1 MRHLKRGKKLGRTG
15 SHRTALFRSLAAA
28 LLEHEAITT
37 TIPKAKEARRFVDRL
52 ITLAKRGT
60 LADRRR
66 AASRLQ
72 NEALVKKLF
81 EDIAPRVAQRPGGYT
96 RIVKLAR
103 FRVGDASRLCRLEL
117 VEKKEKEKKE
127 KAKKK

>member
-1 MRHLKRGKKLGRTG
+1 MRHLKRGRKLGRTS
-15 SHRTALFRSLAAA
+15 SHRIALLRSLAAA

-37 TIPKAKEARRFVDRL
+37 TIPKAKEARRFVERL
-52 ITLAKRGT
+52 ITQAKQGT
-60 LADRRR
+60 LAARRR
-66 AASRLQ
+66 VASRLQ
-72 NEALVKKLF
+72 NESLVKKLF
-81 EDIAPRVAQRPGGYT
+81 EDIAPRFAQRPGGYT

-103 FRVGDASRLCRLEL
+103 FRVGDAGQLCRLEL